1 MTAATRRISRT
12 TFLGGIM
19 SIEAI
24 LGVAAFVV
32 LTLVWAVLPSRLH
45 HKSTER

>member
-1 MTAATRRISRT
+1 
-12 TFLGGIM
+12 M

-24 LGVAAFVV
+24 LGLTAFVV

-45 HKSTER
+45 KRTER